1 MRPSSIDIAI
11 GMNIGICGKK
21 GLFFLLFPFF
31 REYSLPPAAGSKWEI
46 LKVSKDM
53 VHTQWSSNL

>member
-1 MRPSSIDIAI
+1 MDIAI